1 MFIMALRV
9 CFIEVKLTLML
20 TAQCSGA
27 TYNSIVQM
35 QWMLDGFSFFAT
47 KSIWRKKKKLE
58 NHIPAETHYFHPSR
72 GTVCWRR
79 KKTFVSDIFK
89 FPFGIDCAIH
99 SIPFSTMTAKFSC
112 WLNAKRARNKAV
124 APRNIQSITKLP
136 IYSPHHYDYFAT
148 NRNVIESIPKSH
160 IAPRSNTHKRANT
173 KIKYHQIV
181 DTTPKSIV

>member
-1 MFIMALRV
+1 MRHIIQL
-9 CFIEVKLTLML
+9 CKCNE
-20 TAQCSGA
+20 C
-27 TYNSIVQM
+27 
-35 QWMLDGFSFFAT
+35 WMDFLFLQLNQFGE
-47 KSIWRKKKKLE
+47 KKKKLE

-112 WLNAKRARNKAV
+112 WLSAKRARNKAV

-136 IYSPHHYDYFAT
+136 INSPHHYDYFAT
-148 NRNVIESIPKSH
+148 NRNVIDSIPKSH